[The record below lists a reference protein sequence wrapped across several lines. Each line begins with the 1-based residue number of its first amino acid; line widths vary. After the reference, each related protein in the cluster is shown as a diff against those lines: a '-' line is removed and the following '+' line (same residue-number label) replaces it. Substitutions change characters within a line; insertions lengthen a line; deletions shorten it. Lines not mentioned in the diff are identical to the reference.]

1 MKTKLFTLALLLISA
16 GAFAQLKADEAAIK
30 AVIEGESAAFHQC
43 KADKAI
49 SYWLNAPYVSHD
61 YTEKGSGY
69 LRGYEAV
76 TKALRKY
83 IGEHPE
89 MATDKTVRKNH
100 DYRIHVNGTSA
111 WATYIGDVVNGT
123 KKTIEPPTRSY
134 NGRYLEKAN
143 GTWKLVAVTGKSAP

>member
-1 MKTKLFTLALLLISA
+1 MKTKLFTLALLLMSVVS
-16 GAFAQLKADEAAIK
+16 FAQTVDEKAVK
-30 AVIEGESAAFHQC
+30 AVIEGESTAFRQC

-49 SYWLNAPYVSHD
+49 SHWLNAPYVSHD
-61 YTEKGSGY
+61 YTEKGKGY

-89 MATDKTVRKNH
+89 MAADKAVHKNY
-100 DYRIHVNGTSA
+100 DYRIHVNGNSA
-111 WATYIGDVVNGT
+111 WATFITDAVNGT

>member
-1 MKTKLFTLALLLISA
+1 MKTKLFTLTLLLISA
-16 GAFAQLKADEAAIK
+16 GAFAQTADEKAIK
-30 AVIEGESAAFHQC
+30 AVIEGESTAFRQC

-49 SYWLNAPYVSHD
+49 SYWLNAPYVSHS

-69 LRGYEAV
+69 LRGYETV

-89 MATDKTVRKNH
+89 MATDKTVHKNH
-100 DYRIHVNGTSA
+100 DYVIHVNGTSA
-111 WATYIGDVVNGT
+111 WATYIGDAVNGA

-143 GTWKLVAVTGKSAP
+143 GTWKLVANIGKPAP